1 MTKAEIRSLIFNHLP
16 KWDASSKYHF
26 RFVDA
31 AIEQVVKEMYWE
43 LFAIDP
49 HAIQRYLV
57 RYGVTS
63 PVAVTLNNTLGFYT
77 SILPADI
84 VPLPDKASGVRRIS
98 TIAQAG
104 LTFFPM
110 DSREFDLVK
119 SSSYVNTVT
128 SKIGYVVNQT
138 TIDYCGMTAAIS
150 AVGVRMDI
158 LQVFSAYAD
167 TDIVLLPEL
176 VTGEGIDFTQRV
188 LRTLQ
193 VIPPVSQSDDNA
205 DDTPTKL
212 QK

>member
-1 MTKAEIRSLIFNHLP
+1 MTKQEIRSLIKNHLQ
-16 KWDASSKYHF
+16 KWDSTSKYHD
-26 RFVDA
+26 RVIDSC
-31 AIEQVVKEMYWE
+31 IEQVVKEMYWE

-63 PVAVTLNNTLGFYT
+63 PVAVILNNTLGFYT
-77 SILPADI
+77 STLPAEI
-84 VPLPDKASGVRRIS
+84 VPLPDKASGCRRIS

-104 LTFFPM
+104 LSFFPM

-128 SKIGYVVNQT
+128 SKIGYIVNQT
-138 TIDYCGMTAAIS
+138 TVDYCGMSAAVA

-158 LQVFSAYAD
+158 LQRFSAYAD
-167 TDIVLLPEL
+167 TDTVLLPES

-205 DDTPTKL
+205 DDTPTKT